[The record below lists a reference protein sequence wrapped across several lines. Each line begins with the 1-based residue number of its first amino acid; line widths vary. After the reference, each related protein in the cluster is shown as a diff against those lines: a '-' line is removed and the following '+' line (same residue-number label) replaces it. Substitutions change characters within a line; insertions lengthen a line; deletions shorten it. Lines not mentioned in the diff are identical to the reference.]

1 MVNKI
6 VSILALFIFLLLNL
20 DSTAQERNYFLNG
33 KVIDHRMGF
42 PIPYATV
49 KEIIKD
55 SNTVLNITVTNEDGF
70 FELKTTSNKP
80 LIIVEFLGYEKIRL
94 ENISIPKYNLNLGTI
109 LLKEAVQNLD
119 EFEVEIEKSTMEFKL
134 DKRVF
139 NVGKDISSTG
149 VSALEV
155 LNNVPSVN
163 VNIEGQISLR
173 GANGVQVLI
182 NSKPSVL
189 ASEQGKGL
197 GTITAE
203 MIEKIEVITNPSAKY
218 EAEGSAGIIN
228 IVLKKEERRGL
239 NGSISLNTGI
249 PHNHSTGVSLNKRTE
264 KLNLFTQLGIGYRS
278 LPRIKNSR
286 NKNFNSLINLESSGI
301 EYRNELYYNLI
312 LGADYYINENS
323 LITLSGSYALEIEDQ
338 PSSFLF
344 EMDSSEMEIG
354 RWERNENTVAI
365 NPKYQYDLQYANE
378 IKGNEDHTLLASA
391 TGNFFGKDQA
401 SIFEIENTE
410 GNVFN
415 PKQETE
421 TNFNEEKHT
430 FKVDYSNPIIKN
442 MNIES
447 GIQYVWQSV
456 NNNYAVR
463 NFYDYNWV
471 LDSGLTNQFEY
482 QQNVFGMYTTAAIEK
497 NKTGLKLGL
506 RLENT
511 LLKTKLITTN
521 EENNRNFNNLF
532 PTLHFSYNHNKSL
545 GFQIGYSKRIYRPR
559 LWDLNPFF
567 NIRDNYNIRTGN
579 PNLLPEFTD
588 SYEISTIITSDNIS
602 FNFSLYTRITED
614 VIERIS
620 TFENNV
626 NTYIPYN
633 IGVKETIGLECN
645 TKISVNKKI
654 TLLGDFNYFQ
664 FKRSGEFEQQII
676 NFSAYQWY
684 TKWTSKFKLGAIT
697 DIELSGQY
705 ESGYQTVQGD
715 IKAQWYAN
723 IGMRQKLL
731 DGRAILS
738 FSVRDIFATRI
749 WVNEVIQNDFYLY
762 SRSLRGRFIT
772 VGFSYGFG
780 KGEAMEYSGAR
791 RYF

>member
-20 DSTAQERNYFLNG
+20 DSTAQERNHFLNG

-42 PIPYATV
+42 PIPHATI

-70 FELKTTSNKP
+70 FELKTTTKKP

-197 GTITAE
+197 GTITAD

-354 RWERNENTVAI
+354 RWERNENTAAI
-365 NPKYQYDLQYANE
+365 NPKYQYDL
-378 IKGNEDHTLLASA
+378 S
-391 TGNFFGKDQA
+391 
-401 SIFEIENTE
+401 
-410 GNVFN
+410 
-415 PKQETE
+415 
-421 TNFNEEKHT
+421 
-430 FKVDYSNPIIKN
+430 
-442 MNIES
+442 
-447 GIQYVWQSV
+447 
-456 NNNYAVR
+456 
-463 NFYDYNWV
+463 
-471 LDSGLTNQFEY
+471 
-482 QQNVFGMYTTAAIEK
+482 
-497 NKTGLKLGL
+497 
-506 RLENT
+506 
-511 LLKTKLITTN
+511 
-521 EENNRNFNNLF
+521 
-532 PTLHFSYNHNKSL
+532 
-545 GFQIGYSKRIYRPR
+545 
-559 LWDLNPFF
+559 
-567 NIRDNYNIRTGN
+567 
-579 PNLLPEFTD
+579 
-588 SYEISTIITSDNIS
+588 ISTDLKFLWHNATLIH
-602 FNFSLYTRITED
+602 
-614 VIERIS
+614 
-620 TFENNV
+620 
-626 NTYIPYN
+626 
-633 IGVKETIGLECN
+633 GLEKRLN
-645 TKISVNKKI
+645 LNLKK
-654 TLLGDFNYFQ
+654 
-664 FKRSGEFEQQII
+664 
-676 NFSAYQWY
+676 
-684 TKWTSKFKLGAIT
+684 
-697 DIELSGQY
+697 
-705 ESGYQTVQGD
+705 
-715 IKAQWYAN
+715 
-723 IGMRQKLL
+723 
-731 DGRAILS
+731 
-738 FSVRDIFATRI
+738 
-749 WVNEVIQNDFYLY
+749 
-762 SRSLRGRFIT
+762 
-772 VGFSYGFG
+772 
-780 KGEAMEYSGAR
+780 
-791 RYF
+791 

>member
-1 MVNKI
+1 MFKKFI
-6 VSILALFIFLLLNL
+6 HLQTILIFLLINL
-20 DSTAQERNYFLNG
+20 HSISQESNYLLNG
-33 KVIDHRMGF
+33 RVIDEKMGF

-49 KEIIKD
+49 KEIIED

-70 FELKTTSNKP
+70 FELKTTSKNP
-80 LIIVEFLGYEKIRL
+80 LIIVEFLGYEKTSL
-94 ENISIPKYNLNLGTI
+94 ENVSIPNYNLNLGTI
-109 LLKEAVQNLD
+109 RLKEAAQQLD

-182 NSKPSVL
+182 NGKPSVL

-197 GTITAE
+197 GTITAD

-228 IVLKKEERRGL
+228 IVLKKDERRGL
-239 NGSISLNTGI
+239 NGSISLNTGT

-264 KLNLFTQLGIGYRS
+264 KFNLFTQLGIGYRS

-286 NKNFNSLINLESSGI
+286 NENFNSLINLESSGI

-312 LGADYYINENS
+312 LGADYYINKNS

-344 EMDSSEMEIG
+344 EMDSNEIEIG

-401 SIFEIENTE
+401 SLFEIENTE
-410 GNVFN
+410 GNIFN

-430 FKVDYSNPIIKN
+430 FKVDYSNPILENIT
-442 MNIES
+442 IES
-447 GIQYVWQSV
+447 GIQYVWQNV

-463 NFYDYNWV
+463 NFTNSNWV
-471 LDSGLTNQFEY
+471 IDSGLTNQFEY
-482 QQNVFGMYTTAAIEK
+482 QQNVFGIYTTGAIEK
-497 NKTGLKLGL
+497 NNTGLKLGL

-511 LLKTKLITTN
+511 LLNTRLLTTN
-521 EENNRNFNNLF
+521 ELNNRNFNNLF
-532 PTLHFSYNHNKSL
+532 PSLHFSYNPKKSL
-545 GFQIGYSKRIYRPR
+545 GFQLGYSKRIYRPR

-588 SYEISTIITSDNIS
+588 SYEISTVITTDNTS
-602 FNFSLYTRITED
+602 FNFSIYTRITED

-633 IGVKETIGLECN
+633 IGVKEATGLECN
-645 TKISVNKKI
+645 TKLNMSKKI

-676 NFSAYQWY
+676 NFSAHQWY
-684 TKWTSKFKLGAIT
+684 TKWTSKFKLGSNT
-697 DIELSGQY
+697 DVEMSGQY

-738 FSVRDIFATRI
+738 FSVRDIFASRI
-749 WVNEVIQNDFYLY
+749 WINEIIQNDFSLY

>member
-1 MVNKI
+1 MFKKI
-6 VSILALFIFLLLNL
+6 ISFLVLFTFLLINL
-20 DSTAQERNYFLNG
+20 HSIAQESNYLLNG
-33 KVIDHRMGF
+33 RVIDDKMGF

-55 SNTVLNITVTNEDGF
+55 SSTVLNITITNEDGY
-70 FELKTTSNKP
+70 FELKTRSKNP
-80 LIIVEFLGYEKIRL
+80 LIIVEFLGYEKTSL
-94 ENISIPKYNLNLGTI
+94 DNVSIPNYNLNLGTI
-109 LLKEAVQNLD
+109 RLKEAAQQLS
-119 EFEVEIEKSTMEFKL
+119 EFELEIEKSTMEFKL

-182 NSKPSVL
+182 NGKPSVL

-197 GTITAE
+197 GTITAD

-228 IVLKKEERRGL
+228 IVLKKDERRGL
-239 NGSISLNTGI
+239 NGSISLNTGT
-249 PHNHSTGVSLNKRTE
+249 PHNHSTGISLNKRTE
-264 KLNLFTQLGIGYRS
+264 KFNLFTQLGIGYRS

-286 NKNFNSLINLESSGI
+286 NENYNSLINLESAGT

-312 LGADYYINENS
+312 LGADYYINKNS

-344 EMDSSEMEIG
+344 EMDSNEIKIG
-354 RWERNENTVAI
+354 SWERNENTIAI

-401 SIFEIENTE
+401 SLFKIENSV

-415 PKQETE
+415 PMQETE

-430 FKVDYSNPIIKN
+430 FKVDYSNPILEIIT
-442 MNIES
+442 IES

-463 NFYDYNWV
+463 NFNNNNWV
-471 LDSGLTNQFEY
+471 VDSGLTNQFEY
-482 QQNVFGMYTTAAIEK
+482 QQNVFGVYTTGAIEK
-497 NKTGLKLGL
+497 NNTGLKLGL

-511 LLKTKLITTN
+511 LLNTRLITTN
-521 EENNRNFNNLF
+521 ELNNRNFNNLF
-532 PTLHFSYNHNKSL
+532 PSLHFSYNPKKSL
-545 GFQIGYSKRIYRPR
+545 GFQLGYSKRIYRPR

-588 SYEISTIITSDNIS
+588 SYEISTVITTNNIS
-602 FNFSLYTRITED
+602 FNFSIYTRITED

-633 IGVKETIGLECN
+633 IGIKEATGLECN
-645 TKISVNKKI
+645 TKLNMSKKI

-664 FKRSGEFEQQII
+664 FSRSGEFEQQII
-676 NFSAYQWY
+676 NFSADQWY
-684 TKWTSKFKLGAIT
+684 TKWTSKFKLGSNT

-738 FSVRDIFATRI
+738 LSLRDIFASRI
-749 WVNEVIQNDFYLY
+749 WINEIIQNDFSLY
-762 SRSLRGRFIT
+762 SKSLRGRFIT